1 MKRIN
6 KVLLP
11 QHINPLGYTG
21 QNVLIAVLDSGFRTT
36 HRTFARTNIV
46 ATYDFVRNDTIVDN
60 QPEDSPSQFHHGTE
74 VLSTIAGQDDGYFY
88 GAAFNASFLLA
99 KTESLDY
106 ESIAEEDLFVMG
118 VEWAERLGAD
128 VISSSLG
135 YREWWQPKDFDGNTS
150 VTTRA
155 INSAVE
161 KGVACVVS
169 AGNDGI
175 TGLSVPADAFNVITV
190 GSVDSNNQVS
200 YFSSR
205 GPTYDGRI
213 KPEVVAMGSQTSVV
227 SPTSTTAYMT
237 NSGTSFSCPLVAG
250 AVALLL
256 SAHPELTP
264 LQVREALMVTAGNAA
279 SPNNNIG
286 WGLVNVIGAINHVT
300 NSKNTTSVPTTM
312 VPTTVEPTT
321 VKPTTTVVATTTEI
335 PTTTPSVA
343 PTKQGMST

>member
-1 MKRIN
+1 MMVIST
-6 KVLLP
+6 VPLLM
-11 QHINPLGYTG
+11 
-21 QNVLIAVLDSGFRTT
+21 
-36 HRTFARTNIV
+36 
-46 ATYDFVRNDTIVDN
+46 
-60 QPEDSPSQFHHGTE
+60 HH
-74 VLSTIAGQDDGYFY
+74 FY
-88 GAAFNASFLLA
+88 LL
-99 KTESLDY
+99 KQSLDF

-161 KGVACVVS
+161 KGVSCVVS
-169 AGNDGI
+169 AGNDGVA
-175 TGLSVPADAFNVITV
+175 GLSVPADAFNVITV
-190 GSVDSNNQVS
+190 GSVDYNNQIS

-213 KPEVVAMGSQTSVV
+213 KPEVVAMGSQTSVA
-227 SPTSTTAYMT
+227 SPTSATAYMT

-312 VPTTVEPTT
+312 VPTSTHAPNTTT
-321 VKPTTTVVATTTEI
+321 VKPTTTEI
-335 PTTTPSVA
+335 PTSALPTTTPSVA
-343 PTKQGMST
+343 PTKQGMSA